1 MNILNNLLDMIRMAP
16 GSVKQPPAFQ
26 IPDPTTAPPPVAPV
40 TPPANTIQSIPGFSL
55 PGGPS
60 GSFTGQDWL
69 ILAVVVIVVGVGFF
83 FVRGGIQ
90 GGLIR
95 GARAEPPAARA
106 AGWAWW
112 MFAVTA
118 AGVIAAGFVG
128 EQWSNILFAA
138 IGGGAALV
146 LLLVAVFM
154 TISAAS
160 KR

>member
-1 MNILNNLLDMIRMAP
+1 MNILSNLLDMIRIGP
-16 GSVKQPPAFQ
+16 GRIQQPPAFQ
-26 IPDPTTAPPPVAPV
+26 IPDPSTTPPTAPV
-40 TPPANTIQSIPGFSL
+40 TPPPAQGSIFPSFPTVGS
-55 PGGPS
+55 PS

-69 ILAVVVIVVGVGFF
+69 ILAVVLLVVGIGFF

-90 GGLIR
+90 NALVR
-95 GARAEPPAARA
+95 GRAAPAGARA

-112 MFAVTA
+112 IFAVA
-118 AGVIAAGFVG
+118 ASGVIAAGFVG

-138 IGGGAALV
+138 IGGCLALV

-154 TISAAS
+154 TISAAT

>member
-1 MNILNNLLDMIRMAP
+1 MSVFNTLLDFIRI
-16 GSVKQPPAFQ
+16 GSGRIQQPAFQ
-26 IPDPTTAPPPVAPV
+26 IPDPATPPPVAPV
-40 TPPANTIQSIPGFSL
+40 TPPATQGSIFPSFPVAS
-55 PGGPS
+55 GPS

-90 GGLIR
+90 NALLR
-95 GARAEPPAARA
+95 GRAAPAGARA

-112 MFAVTA
+112 IFAVA
-118 AGVIAAGFVG
+118 AASVIAAGFVG

-138 IGGGAALV
+138 IGGGLALV

-154 TISAAS
+154 TISAAP

>member
-1 MNILNNLLDMIRMAP
+1 MNIVNTLLDLIRIGP

-26 IPDPTTAPPPVAPV
+26 IPDPSTPVPAPV
-40 TPPANTIQSIPGFSL
+40 TPPATTTIPGIPGL
-55 PGGPS
+55 PLPSGPA

-69 ILAVVVIVVGVGFF
+69 ILAVVVIVVGVAFF

-90 GGLIR
+90 SGLIR

-112 MFAVTA
+112 IFVVTA
-118 AGVIAAGFVG
+118 FGVIAAGFVG
-128 EQWSNILFAA
+128 EQWSNILFTA
-138 IGGGAALV
+138 IGGGVALV
-146 LLLVAVFM
+146 LLLVAAFM
-154 TISAAS
+154 TMSAMA